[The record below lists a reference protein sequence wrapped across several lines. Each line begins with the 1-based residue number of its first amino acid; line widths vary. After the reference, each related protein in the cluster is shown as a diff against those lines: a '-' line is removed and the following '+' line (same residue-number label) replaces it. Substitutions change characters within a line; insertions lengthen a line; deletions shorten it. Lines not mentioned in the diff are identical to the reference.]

1 MLSNTDIMQLKKMV
15 IASLWNLTR

>member
-1 MLSNTDIMQLKKMV
+1 MLSNTDRMQLKKMV